1 MIGEKFGHV
10 FDRPLQKIARMI
22 PIDPNV
28 LTVTGFIIT
37 IVACSVLVS
46 NLQLGGIL
54 VLAGGMFDVLD
65 GVVARV
71 NGKSSKFG
79 AFLDS
84 VLDRYSDALI
94 LLAIAWNLG
103 KQANYPGVA
112 LCLFTLVGAFLISYS
127 RARAEGL
134 GESCK
139 YGLMERP
146 ERVVL
151 ISLGAITGYIMP
163 LLWMLVI
170 LTHFTVIQRIYYV
183 WRLTCEKKKEIGD
196 TPVNSEPPV

>member
-1 MIGEKFGHV
+1 MIGGKFGHV
-10 FDRPLQKIARMI
+10 FDRPLEKIARMI
-22 PIDPNV
+22 PLDPNT
-28 LTVTGFIIT
+28 LTVTGFAIT
-37 IVACSVLVS
+37 IVACATLVS

-54 VLAGGMFDVLD
+54 VLAGGVFDVLD

-71 NGKSSKFG
+71 NGKSSRFG

-84 VLDRYSDALI
+84 ILDRYSDALI

-112 LCLFTLVGAFLISYS
+112 LCLVTLVGAFLISYS

-134 GESCK
+134 GENCK

-151 ISLGAITGYIMP
+151 ISLGAITGHIVP
-163 LLWMLVI
+163 VLWMLVV

-183 WRLTCEKKKEIGD
+183 WRLTYEKKR
-196 TPVNSEPPV
+196 